1 MADDDR
7 ETLAGQRNKSSV
19 VDNISCCFN
28 GAGPRHHR
36 RATVDESSFSC
47 AWFKP
52 KSGDLPEAKGRPSA
66 GRRGFF
72 SSRAAR
78 HRRHSSADFSYDPLS
93 YALNFDDDNTGSSP
107 SDSDWPAVSFSARL
121 PLSPP
126 GTPPLGFSSHRPP
139 PSPRPSE
146 LRRGFEALS
155 VGVKEMR
162 SVGEHKTVRNNKNNN
177 NGNNGNKSDKEV
189 ESPMGV
195 SPNKEILVEL
205 C

>member
-7 ETLAGQRNKSSV
+7 ETLAGQRKKSSV
-19 VDNISCCFN
+19 VGNISCCFN
-28 GAGPRHHR
+28 GAGPRHRR

-52 KSGDLPEAKGRPSA
+52 KSGDLPEAKGRPSGGG
-66 GRRGFF
+66 GRRFF
-72 SSRAAR
+72 SSR

-93 YALNFDDDNTGSSP
+93 YALNFDDDNMGSSP

-126 GTPPLGFSSHRPP
+126 GTPPPGFSSHRPP

-162 SVGEHKTVRNNKNNN
+162 SVGEQRTVRNNNNSSNNN
-177 NGNNGNKSDKEV
+177 SNGSKSDKEV
-189 ESPMGV
+189 ASPMEV